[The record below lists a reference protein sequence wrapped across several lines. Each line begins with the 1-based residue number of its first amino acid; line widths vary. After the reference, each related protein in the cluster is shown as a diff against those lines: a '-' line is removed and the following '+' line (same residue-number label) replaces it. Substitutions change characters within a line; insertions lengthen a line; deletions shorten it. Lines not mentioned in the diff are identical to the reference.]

1 MQYLRVAV
9 LVSRGL
15 RVESWRQVQP
25 GPGWNRYLTLWCK
38 NKYEAKGLTIADP
51 AQPELSCHPYIHSIF
66 YINATFIISNTC
78 GVLNYLH
85 LFWNWKLRC
94 FRPSDRSSCLILVSN
109 HWLQHNLQK
118 IGETGKKNGGQ
129 GPRGG
134 LEEEPSSL
142 STWLL
147 LPLPGVGR
155 PKLPAE
161 TYLWAC
167 PTSRQIFTHQWFADV
182 NIQVT

>member
-1 MQYLRVAV
+1 MPILFRVIYL
-9 LVSRGL
+9 
-15 RVESWRQVQP
+15 
-25 GPGWNRYLTLWCK
+25 LT
-38 NKYEAKGLTIADP
+38 
-51 AQPELSCHPYIHSIF
+51 HPYIHSSFKIHVDSQ
-66 YINATFIISNTC
+66 TFEIYFVS
-78 GVLNYLH
+78 L
-85 LFWNWKLRC
+85 WNWKLCC
-94 FRPSDRSSCLILVSN
+94 FRPSDWSSCLILVSN

-129 GPRGG
+129 GPRGW

-161 TYLWAC
+161 TDLRTC
-167 PTSRQIFTHQWFADV
+167 RTSRQIFTHQWFADV